1 MNARRLPTSAESI
14 FTATRTALLGWARGG
29 GLTWLHIFKTV
40 LAALLVMGLSMRLD
54 LPSPR
59 TAMVTVFIVMQP
71 QTGMV
76 LAKSF
81 YRFAGTIIGAV
92 VTITITA
99 VFGQVPQ
106 LFLLSIAL
114 WIGFCTFGAALNRN
128 FRAYGFVL
136 SGYTTALIGIPALA
150 HPDGVF
156 LAATTRVSELSMGI
170 FCSAIVSSIVFPQ
183 RVADTLRDV
192 VRARYSRFTQLVTET
207 FSGASTP
214 ESAKDFHARFAAD
227 VVALETLSSMAVFED
242 WGTRRRAGRVAQ
254 LNTEFMNVSTRFRAL
269 HQWLGRLR
277 GQGSAHVVDAIET
290 CLRDVPALLALPD
303 NKPVRTATDAAHAE
317 AQLRVFVASLPG
329 RLSYARERLARLP
342 DEALL
347 EFDSAAELL
356 ERFVVEMLAYTQTY
370 ASLASETDTREP
382 TAARYV
388 SKTNYVSAGVAGF
401 RAATALLLSSA
412 FWYETAWPAGPG
424 AVLNTAVNSALVST
438 MPQPTAGAWQ
448 MTWGTLVAAV
458 IAPVMLFGVYPRID
472 GYVML
477 CLVLA
482 PVLMFG
488 VWTTTRRGGMG
499 FGLGYCISLCVL
511 AGPDNMMNYNVE
523 GTLNDALGLVISMVI
538 VTVACAVI
546 FPPARPW
553 LRKRLLRDLLDQA
566 VGACTRRMTRARLI
580 LESHTR
586 DIGHQLTALSTD
598 DPAFQATAASW
609 MFTVLDVGHAVL
621 ELREELA
628 TIPKAWNDV
637 EDACRS
643 VVDGIA
649 LLFDSPTAARLASAR
664 EAVDAA
670 VSVVRAVARSKPAT
684 REARATFERM
694 SGYLHFLRVTL
705 AELPTPVH
713 TDAAEWLQAF
723 LARH

>member
-1 MNARRLPTSAESI
+1 MNTPLPTSSES
-14 FTATRTALLGWARGG
+14 FLAATRAAVVGWARGS

-54 LPSPR
+54 LPAPR

-71 QTGMV
+71 TTGMV

-92 VTITITA
+92 VTVAVTA
-99 VFGQVPQ
+99 VFGQVPE
-106 LFLLSIAL
+106 LFLLSLAL

-183 RVADTLRDV
+183 RLSDTLRDV

-207 FSGASTP
+207 FSGVNNP
-214 ESAKDFHARFAAD
+214 DSAKDFHARFAAD
-227 VVALETLSSMAVFED
+227 IVALETLSGVAVFED

-254 LNTEFMNVSTRFRAL
+254 LNTDFMNVSTRFRAL
-269 HQWLGRLR
+269 QQWLGRLR
-277 GQGSAHVVDAIET
+277 GQGNNADAVDAIET
-290 CLRDVPALLALPD
+290 CLRDVPALLALPV
-303 NKPVRTATDAAHAE
+303 NKPVRTATDASQAE
-317 AQLRVFVASLPG
+317 AQLREFVVILPG
-329 RLSYARERLARLP
+329 RLADTRERLSHLP
-342 DEALL
+342 DAALL
-347 EFDSAAELL
+347 EFDTAAELL
-356 ERFVVEMLAYTQTY
+356 ERFVVEMLLYTQTY

-388 SKTNYVSAGVAGF
+388 SKTNFVSAGVAGF
-401 RAATALLLSSA
+401 RAAAALLLSSV

-438 MPQPTAGAWQ
+438 MPQPIKGAWQ
-448 MTWGTLVAAV
+448 MTWGTIVAAI
-458 IAPVMLFGVYPRID
+458 IAPVMLFGVYSRID
-472 GYVML
+472 GYVTL

-482 PVLMFG
+482 PVLAFG
-488 VWTTTRRGGMG
+488 VWTTTRPGGMG
-499 FGLGYCISLCVL
+499 FGLGYCISFCVL

-523 GTLNDALGLVISMVI
+523 GTLNDALGLIVSMVI
-538 VTVACAVI
+538 VTAACAVI

-553 LRKRLLRDLLDQA
+553 LRKRLLRDLLDQV
-566 VGACTRRMTRARLI
+566 VGACTRRMTGARLI
-580 LESHTR
+580 LESHSR

-598 DPAFQATAASW
+598 DPEFQATAAAW

-621 ELREELA
+621 ELREDI
-628 TIPKAWNDV
+628 THIPEAWQDTSGACKDAV
-637 EDACRS
+637 EA
-643 VVDGIA
+643 IA
-649 LLFDSPTAARLASAR
+649 VLFDSPTAAHLAAAR
-664 EAVDAA
+664 GAVEQALSMLRDAA
-670 VSVVRAVARSKPAT
+670 RHKRST
-684 REARATFERM
+684 SEARATFECM
-694 SGYLHFLRVTL
+694 SGYLHFIRVTMAAL
-705 AELPTPVH
+705 PAPEL
-713 TDAAEWLQAF
+713 TDASKWLQAF
-723 LARH
+723 LARR

>member
-1 MNARRLPTSAESI
+1 MNTPLPTSSES
-14 FTATRTALLGWARGG
+14 FLTATRTELLGWARGS
-29 GLTWLHIFKTV
+29 GLTWLHIVKTV

-54 LPSPR
+54 VPAPR

-71 QTGMV
+71 TTGMV

-92 VTITITA
+92 VTVAVTT
-99 VFGQVPQ
+99 VFGQVPE
-106 LFLLSIAL
+106 LFLLSIAI

-170 FCSAIVSSIVFPQ
+170 FCSAIVSAIVFPQ
-183 RVADTLRDV
+183 RLADTLRDV

-207 FSGASTP
+207 FSGVSNSD
-214 ESAKDFHARFAAD
+214 SAKDFHARFAAD
-227 VVALETLSSMAVFED
+227 VVAVETLSSVAVFED

-254 LNTEFMNVSTRFRAL
+254 LNTDFMNVSTRFRAL

-277 GQGSAHVVDAIET
+277 GQGNADAVEAIET

-303 NKPVRTATDAAHAE
+303 NKPVRTAADASHAE
-317 AQLRVFVASLPG
+317 AQLRGFVAILPG
-329 RLSYARERLARLP
+329 RLAYTRERLSHLP

-347 EFDSAAELL
+347 EFDTATELL

-388 SKTNYVSAGVAGF
+388 SKNYVSAGVAGF
-401 RAATALLLSSA
+401 RAAAALLLSSA

-424 AVLNTAVNSALVST
+424 AVLNTAVNSALVSN

-458 IAPVMLFGVYPRID
+458 IAPMMLFGAYPRID

-488 VWTTTRRGGMG
+488 VWTTTRPGGMG
-499 FGLGYCISLCVL
+499 FGLGYCISFCVL
-511 AGPDNMMNYNVE
+511 AGPDNMTNYNIE
-523 GTLNDALGLVISMVI
+523 GTLNDALGLVISMII
-538 VTVACAVI
+538 VTLACAVI

-553 LRKRLLRDLLDQA
+553 LRKRLLRDLLDQI
-566 VGACTRRMTRARLI
+566 VGASTRRMTRARLI

-586 DIGHQLTALSTD
+586 DIGHQLSALSTD
-598 DPAFQATAASW
+598 DPEFQATAASW

-621 ELREELA
+621 ELREEL
-628 TIPKAWNDV
+628 THIPHAWK
-637 EDACRS
+637 DAEGVCRD

-649 LLFDSPTAARLASAR
+649 VLFDSPSAARLAAAR
-664 EAVDAA
+664 G
-670 VSVVRAVARSKPAT
+670 VVEQALSMVRKAGRSKRAT
-684 REARATFERM
+684 REARDKFLRM
-694 SGYLHFLRVTL
+694 SGYLHFIRVTL
-705 AELPTPVH
+705 AELPTPSNP
-713 TDAAEWLQAF
+713 DEPGWLQAF
-723 LARH
+723 LARL